1 MQLTGHQRDK
11 ALPLTKFNDL
21 AENKQEGPELDYG
34 TAGEGGEAY
43 SLLWAPPNYQ
53 GPHVA
58 PHPQCPEDTE
68 MEQRKRV

>member
-34 TAGEGGEAY
+34 TVDEGGEAY
-43 SLLWAPPNYQ
+43 SLLWAPP
-53 GPHVA
+53 
-58 PHPQCPEDTE
+58 
-68 MEQRKRV
+68 K